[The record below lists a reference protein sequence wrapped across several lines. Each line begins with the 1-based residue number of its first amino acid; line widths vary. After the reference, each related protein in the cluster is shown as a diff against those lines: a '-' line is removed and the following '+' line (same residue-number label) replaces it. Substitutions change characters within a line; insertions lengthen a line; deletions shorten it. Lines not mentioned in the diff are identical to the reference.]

1 VHPSGSVGVGPL
13 EARRGHVDAW
23 TRKLGEIDGRAPATV
38 GRKLSTVSGFYRYAV
53 NEEIIGRN
61 PVSAVRRP
69 RVGTDSQTT
78 GLSKDE
84 LGALLEAAS
93 AHSPRTNALLL
104 LLAMNGLRISEALGA
119 DVTDLD
125 SERGHR
131 VLRITRKGGKRAT
144 VPLAPRT
151 ADAID
156 QYLQGRTDG
165 PLFATSSGGR
175 LDQVAVWRLLRRLAA
190 IAVPAKARSIHP
202 HDLRH
207 AFVTLALDAGV
218 SLRDVQDAAGHAD
231 PRTTRRYDRAR
242 YSLDRHPTYAIAGF
256 VD

>member
-1 VHPSGSVGVGPL
+1 MHPSGSVGVGPL

-23 TRKLGEIDGRAPATV
+23 ARKLGEIDGRAPATV

-93 AHSPRTNALLL
+93 AHSPRTNALVL

-119 DVTDLD
+119 DVADLD
-125 SERGHR
+125 TERGHR
-131 VLRITRKGGKRAT
+131 VLRITRERWEAGDGASRAT
-144 VPLAPRT
+144 HGGGP
-151 ADAID
+151 
-156 QYLQGRTDG
+156 G
-165 PLFATSSGGR
+165 PLPPGPRGR
-175 LDQVAVWRLLRRLAA
+175 
-190 IAVPAKARSIHP
+190 ST
-202 HDLRH
+202 LRH
-207 AFVTLALDAGV
+207 FYRG
-218 SLRDVQDAAGHAD
+218 
-231 PRTTRRYDRAR
+231 
-242 YSLDRHPTYAIAGF
+242 
-256 VD
+256 